1 MVLLRP
7 GSQATV
13 VPQRPAE
20 TVKPRKKE
28 KKKHHSRRKRT
39 KTLQIKTAPLGAI
52 KCIKRLK
59 TNKSSAN
66 RRSCLE
72 AGYSLRLAFNGLCN
86 RNCLFCLAHRTGS
99 TQVTAIAF
107 SQLLTIFLK

>member
-7 GSQATV
+7 GSQVTA

-20 TVKPRKKE
+20 TVKQRKKE

-39 KTLQIKTAPLGAI
+39 KILQKTAPLGAI
-52 KCIKRLK
+52 KCIKRLFK

-66 RRSCLE
+66 RRSCLK
-72 AGYSLRLAFNGLCN
+72 AGYFAL
-86 RNCLFCLAHRTGS
+86 
-99 TQVTAIAF
+99 
-107 SQLLTIFLK
+107 LLTRCAIELAVLKS